1 MECSGY
7 VDPRIQ
13 DIQVFFFFSFFW
25 SIFRGIGAGNVGSP
39 IMNALKGDIIIVKI
53 FIKYK

>member
-13 DIQVFFFFSFFW
+13 DIQVFFSFFG
-25 SIFRGIGAGNVGSP
+25 SIFRGMGARNVGSP